1 MHVVHVAA
9 YYAPAFTFGGPPR
22 SIHGLCRALR
32 AAGCD
37 ARVLTTD
44 ADGAGRLPGAV
55 TSLSAYEGVPV
66 RYCRTSWPRRVIGSR
81 DLEVELRATVA
92 GADVVHIHGL
102 WNRVVWAAARIAS
115 EAGVP
120 YVLSPRGM
128 LDDGSLR
135 HHRWRKRL
143 VYPFTDRRTV
153 AGAALVHATSEQE
166 AAGIGRWAPAAR
178 VVVIPNGVDA
188 ECRDTGVTRRDLG
201 LPEDDA
207 PLVVSVAR
215 LHPVKRL
222 DLLIDAFATLTVSH
236 PRARL
241 VIAGPDEQGLRA
253 GLDVRAGRHA
263 TAIAWLGAVDAAR
276 RDALLRHASVLVMC
290 SDSESF
296 GLSVVEAM
304 RAGVPVVVADTCG
317 WGRVAEEGAG
327 YVVPQS
333 SLAIAQGI
341 GRVLADPAG
350 AAAMGLRGRAFAS
363 REFAWPSIA
372 SRFISAYQ
380 NLVAPRAAS

>member
-1 MHVVHVAA
+1 VHVVHVTA
-9 YYAPAFTFGGPPR
+9 YYAPAFAFGGPPR
-22 SIHGLCRALR
+22 SVHGLCRGLR

-44 ADGAGRLPGAV
+44 ADGSGRLPPAV
-55 TSLSAYEGVPV
+55 ASLSEYEGVPV
-66 RYCRTSWPRRVIGSR
+66 RYCRTSWPRQVIGSH
-81 DLEVELRATVA
+81 DLAAELRAAVS

-102 WNRVVWAAARIAS
+102 WNRVVWAAARIAGQ
-115 EAGVP
+115 AGVP

-128 LDDGSLR
+128 LDGGSLR

-143 VYPFTDRRTV
+143 VYPFTDRKTV
-153 AGAALVHATSEQE
+153 AGASLMHATSEQE
-166 AAGIGRWAPAAR
+166 AAGIARWAPSADI
-178 VVVIPNGVDA
+178 VVIPNGVDP
-188 ECRDTGVTRRDLG
+188 EGRDTGMTRADLG
-201 LPEDDA
+201 LPDTDA

-222 DLLIDAFATLTVSH
+222 DLLVDAFATLTVSH

-241 VIAGPDEQGLRA
+241 VMAGPDERGLRS
-253 GLDVRAGRHA
+253 GLERRAGRHA
-263 TAIAWLGAVDAAR
+263 VSITWLGSVDAAR

-333 SLAIAQGI
+333 SLAIAHGI
-341 GRVLADPAG
+341 DRVLADPAG
-350 AAAMGLRGRAFAS
+350 AAAMGVRGRAFVR
-363 REFAWPSIA
+363 REFEWPAIA
-372 SRFISAYQ
+372 GRFLGVYAS
-380 NLVAPRAAS
+380 LMTSRAAS